1 MLIAVLCL
9 SAIVAVS
16 TVALLVLKIYD
27 IMNADFQPNSSKNYI
42 SRKLYHA
49 RSKYASMC
57 SMNATEQLKAEQ
69 YLRKAAEK
77 EVCKYH
83 PAYKAELD
91 YFLTY
96 VEVDAYLFE
105 EFPAWLNHQ
114 EKAENAD
121 GIKFALDSGAYPP
134 VRAHKDDAGI
144 DLRCKEGQVVPA
156 KESATFDTGT
166 HVEIPMGYV
175 GFIKSKSGLNCK
187 HGLTADGV
195 IDAGYTGSIVVKL
208 YNHSGYDYTFN
219 AGDKLAQLVILPID
233 TSELVQVEELGSTER
248 GNDGFG
254 STGK

>member
-1 MLIAVLCL
+1 MLIVVFCL
-9 SAIVAVS
+9 LAIAAIS
-16 TVALLVLKIYD
+16 TVAQLVLKIHD
-27 IMNADFQPNSSKNYI
+27 IMNAEFQPNSSKNYI
-42 SRKLYHA
+42 SRKMYRA

-57 SMNATEQLKAEQ
+57 SMNATEQLKAEH

-77 EVCKYH
+77 EVRKYH

-105 EFPAWLNHQ
+105 EFPAWLNRQ
-114 EKAENAD
+114 EKAENAN

-166 HVEIPMGYV
+166 HIEIPKGYV

-187 HGLTADGV
+187 HGITADGV

-248 GNDGFG
+248 GNNGFG